1 MLDFDVFEEKAEAA
15 RLPWQARPLVVF
27 ETVSFLRRLSVEVLR
42 FAGAARVIPT
52 GCPRDALE
60 TVRESRDA
68 MLICGWEGGDDGL
81 ALVRRLR
88 VQGGPERRS
97 QALIVSQRK
106 RAVDIEDARDAGVDG
121 YLLRPFCAR
130 DLERRMR
137 QASSRPARF
146 IETARFAGPDRRRP
160 RPGFGEP
167 RYKRGADV
175 SAGLVDAMQ
184 AALNQA
190 DDMAF
195 QSMRR
200 GDPIG
205 ARVGRSLRR
214 FLEGLDALTPQARE
228 IIDLHRA
235 TLARLEDLRGAEP
248 QVRAE
253 LVNGLEAIVMKR
265 KAA

>member
-1 MLDFDVFEEKAEAA
+1 MLDFDVFEEKADTA

-52 GCPRDALE
+52 GCPKDALE
-60 TVRESRDA
+60 SVRESRDA

-97 QALIVSQRK
+97 QALILSQRK
-106 RAVDIEDARDAGVDG
+106 RA
-121 YLLRPFCAR
+121 
-130 DLERRMR
+130 
-137 QASSRPARF
+137 SS
-146 IETARFAGPDRRRP
+146 ISTARFSGPDRRRP
-160 RPGFGEP
+160 RPGLGEP

-175 SAGLVDAMQ
+175 SAGRVDAMQ